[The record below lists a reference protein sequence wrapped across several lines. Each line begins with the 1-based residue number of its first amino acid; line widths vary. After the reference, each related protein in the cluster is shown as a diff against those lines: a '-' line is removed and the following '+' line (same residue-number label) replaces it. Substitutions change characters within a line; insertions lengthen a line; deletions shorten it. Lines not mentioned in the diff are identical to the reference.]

1 MSRPPCN
8 GVTPPPATGWHVRVQ
23 GSKWRRGRVGGAP
36 TGKRALQEAHSGP
49 RPLLCATRA
58 TPSMPR
64 AREQYAPSSAAPT
77 PPPPSRA
84 CAVERADPLIRDKHT
99 WCCEALPSR
108 CVARA
113 GRATPCRQQAPTGVS
128 GKLFPPSLIL
138 PLHTQRARHARTSS
152 MAPSWRAQSGSQ
164 ERVLLAAKQGSP
176 PPPLPASA
184 TPRCTP
190 RAAPHGAKS
199 KSPVPHRARCVCGW
213 GGATEVGEVKECIGA
228 PSLAP
233 SLGSQILSFP
243 ETLHKKALS
252 FPPLLQ
258 KAKHSPAPHS
268 ERARSTPRVWPM
280 PMGPAAGWSAATE
293 LRDRVR

>member
-1 MSRPPCN
+1 MASGSRRRRSHRQARTSGGALRAPASL
-8 GVTPPPATGWHVRVQ
+8 VRHARDAIHATGAGTVC
-23 GSKWRRGRVGGAP
+23 
-36 TGKRALQEAHSGP
+36 P
-49 RPLLCATRA
+49 RPQRLQLLLPLPARVRLSA
-58 TPSMPR
+58 QTPSFATSTRGAEKRSLQGVWLVPGVR
-64 AREQYAPSSAAPT
+64 RPAANKHP
-77 PPPPSRA
+77 PVSLENSFPPPSPFPFTPSARGTRVPPPWRLPGAPRA
-84 CAVERADPLIRDKHT
+84 VPKSE
-99 WCCEALPSR
+99 CC
-108 CVARA
+108 
-113 GRATPCRQQAPTGVS
+113 
-128 GKLFPPSLIL
+128 SL
-138 PLHTQRARHARTSS
+138 
-152 MAPSWRAQSGSQ
+152 
-164 ERVLLAAKQGSP
+164 QGSP